1 MRRGSSQADTST
13 QGLNLFLISTPF
25 LRMNKIEVKTREE
38 FLGLIKKASII
49 ILYADTSLPIFNQF
63 VCSLGEL
70 NMSIISYDKYE
81 VIEIKP
87 HVALLFGL
95 FWTKEP
101 KIKYYFIQK
110 VDENDKFGA
119 VIPAKSNEIIEK
131 WLEDTVK

>member
-1 MRRGSSQADTST
+1 
-13 QGLNLFLISTPF
+13 
-25 LRMNKIEVKTREE
+25 MNKIEVKTREE

-49 ILYADTSLPIFNQF
+49 ILYADTSLPIFNRF